1 MKTIRLIREYEN
13 AIPTGQEKPRWAGVN
28 VTRLYNIVVPIR
40 NGEARIDT
48 YAVKTLDKATG
59 RLVIKK
65 VARYYSDRKRY
76 WVRDVLRNNFTNE
89 LCINWC
95 EQPFGHKHLAVWSDV
110 DAYQGKWL
118 YNDFDFNATGQSF
131 LPARYLNGFEGT
143 RYEHCGYSL
152 DSTMHFLKYAEC
164 WRGNH
169 ATEYLGRAGLYRFVT
184 PAFIRRLSTDRGLFT
199 FFRSHMGEL
208 LAALKS
214 GTADYRI
221 ADVEWAYRHGRSL
234 GYARAYNALVR
245 SHDIRD
251 LPKVIDRHRL
261 LRYLAKTGV
270 TKYQYARYCN
280 LLGYLGIDMDT
291 YGYMFPTRWT
301 RTFEAVSTAADE
313 KRKREEKAQKA
324 RERRERKRRLEHWR
338 RVCGCAERINGKV
351 YADMTLVVPKGVGD
365 LKAEGIAMHNCIGSY
380 GERFNDGRAMVLFLR
395 KDGNPFV
402 DIEIDPATFKLVE
415 ARRKGNRAVGQ
426 RIRGV
431 AERIAS
437 EIREDFRRAA

>member
-1 MKTIRLIREYEN
+1 MKSIRLIRDYEN
-13 AIPTGQEKPRWAGVN
+13 AIPTGWEKPRWAGVN

-40 NGEARIDT
+40 NGEVRIDT

-59 RLVIKK
+59 QLVIKK

-76 WVRDVLRNNFTNE
+76 WIRDVIQNNFTNE

-95 EQPFGHKHLAVWSDV
+95 EQPFGHKHMAVWIDV
-110 DAYQGKWL
+110 DAYQGEWL
-118 YNDFDFNATGQSF
+118 YNDFDINGTGQA
-131 LPARYLNGFEGT
+131 LLHARYLNGFEGT

-152 DSTMHFLKYAEC
+152 GSKMHFLKYAEC
-164 WRGNH
+164 WRGNQ

-184 PAFIRRLSTDRGLFT
+184 PAFIRRLSTDRGLFM
-199 FFRSHMGEL
+199 FFRSHMSEL
-208 LAALKS
+208 LAALKP
-214 GTADYRI
+214 GGNDYRI
-221 ADVEWAYRHGRSL
+221 ADVEWAYKHKRPL
-234 GYARAYNALVR
+234 GYARAFNALVR
-245 SHDIRD
+245 SHDIRQ
-251 LPKVIDRHRL
+251 LPAIIDRHRL
-261 LRYLAKTGV
+261 LRYLDKKGV
-270 TKYQYARYCN
+270 TKYQYARYCK
-280 LLGYLGIDMDT
+280 YLNYLDIDPDT
-291 YGYMFPTRWT
+291 YGYMFPTRWN

-338 RVCGCAERINGKV
+338 RICGVTEKINGKV
-351 YADMTLVVPKGVGD
+351 YADMTLVVPKNVGD
-365 LKAEGIAMHNCIGSY
+365 LKAEGIAMNNCIGAY

-402 DIEIDPATFKLVE
+402 DIEIDPATFRLVE